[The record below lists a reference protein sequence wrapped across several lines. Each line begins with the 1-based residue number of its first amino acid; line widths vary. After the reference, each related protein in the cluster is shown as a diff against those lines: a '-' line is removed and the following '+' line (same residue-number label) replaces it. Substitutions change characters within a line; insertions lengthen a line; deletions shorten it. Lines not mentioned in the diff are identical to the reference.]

1 VGSALAE
8 VEARAMKLLVVS
20 DIHANWPALQAIR
33 EEADAV
39 VCLGDIVSYGPF
51 PRECVAWVRERATH
65 IVRGNHDTALAYR
78 VDPRA
83 ADFKREL
90 ARATLAHH
98 RRLLSPGE
106 VGWLRRLR
114 KEVRFRFDEYSFHA
128 VHASP
133 RDPLYSYHL
142 TPDLDDESLK
152 RNPEGVQADFIL
164 VGHTHLPM
172 IRGAWT
178 KVILNPGSVGQPLD
192 GNPRASYAVIKDG
205 VAEIR
210 RVAYDIEVTV
220 AGIREMG
227 LGDDVTRALITI
239 LLTGKP
245 LGGSPGDTGAGSVG

>member
-1 VGSALAE
+1 
-8 VEARAMKLLVVS
+8 MKLLVIS
-20 DIHANWPALQAIR
+20 DVHANWPALQAIR

-39 VCLGDIVSYGPF
+39 VCLGDLVSYGPF
-51 PRECVAWVRERATH
+51 PRECVAWVQEH
-65 IVRGNHDTALAYR
+65 GMHVVRGNHDTALAYR

-83 ADFKREL
+83 ADFKRGL
-90 ARATLAHH
+90 AGATLEHH
-98 RRLLSPGE
+98 RRLLSRGE
-106 VGWLRRLR
+106 VGWLRRLP

-133 RDPLYSYHL
+133 KDHLFSYRL
-142 TPDLDDESLK
+142 TPDLPDEELK
-152 RNPEGVQADFIL
+152 KEVEGVRADIVL
-164 VGHTHLPM
+164 LGHTHLPM
-172 IRGAWT
+172 SRGAWT

-192 GNPRASYAVIKDG
+192 GNPRASYVVIKDG

-245 LGGSPGDTGAGSVG
+245 LGGSPGDTGAGRLG

>member
-1 VGSALAE
+1 
-8 VEARAMKLLVVS
+8 MKLLVIS
-20 DIHANWPALQAIR
+20 DVHANWPALQAIR

-39 VCLGDIVSYGPF
+39 VCLGDLVSYGPF
-51 PRECVAWVRERATH
+51 PRECVAWVREH
-65 IVRGNHDTALAYR
+65 GMHVVRGNHDTALAYR

-90 ARATLAHH
+90 ASATLEHH
-98 RRLLSPGE
+98 RRLLSRGE
-106 VGWLRRLR
+106 VGWLRRLP

-133 RDPLYSYHL
+133 KDPLYSYRL
-142 TPDLDDESLK
+142 TPDLDDEALK
-152 RNPEGVQADFIL
+152 KDLERVRADFVL

-172 IRGAWT
+172 SRGAWT

-192 GNPRASYAVIKDG
+192 GNPRASYAVIQDG

-239 LLTGKP
+239 LLTGRP
-245 LGGSPGDTGAGSVG
+245 WGHSPADGEVGSLA

>member
-1 VGSALAE
+1 
-8 VEARAMKLLVVS
+8 MKLLVIS
-20 DIHANWPALQAIR
+20 DVHANWPALRAIR

-39 VCLGDIVSYGPF
+39 VCLGDLVSYGPF
-51 PRECVAWVRERATH
+51 PRECVAWVREH
-65 IVRGNHDTALAYR
+65 GMHVVRGNHDTALAYR

-90 ARATLAHH
+90 ASATLEHH
-98 RRLLSPGE
+98 RRLLSRGE
-106 VGWLRRLR
+106 VGWLRRLP

-133 RDPLYSYHL
+133 KDHLFSYRL
-142 TPDLDDESLK
+142 TPDLSDEELK
-152 RNPEGVQADFIL
+152 KEVEGVRADIVL
-164 VGHTHLPM
+164 LGHTHLPM
-172 IRGAWT
+172 SRGVWT

-210 RVAYDIEVTV
+210 RVAYDSEVTV

-227 LGDDVTRALITI
+227 LVDDVTRALITI

-245 LGGSPGDTGAGSVG
+245 LGGSPGDTGAGSLG